1 MLETP
6 KIFLSS
12 NIKFLRTYYKKTQS
26 DLAKICNKKNTA
38 ISNWESGTREPNS
51 IDLARL
57 ANFFNISIDDFL
69 LKDLR
74 EEFAK
79 NRSG

>member
-1 MLETP
+1 MKTP
-6 KIFLSS
+6 KIYLSS
-12 NIKFLRTYYKKTQS
+12 NIKFLRTYYRKTQS
-26 DLAKICNKKNTA
+26 DLAKICHKKNTA
-38 ISNWESGTREPNS
+38 VSNWESGTREPNS

-57 ANFFNISIDDFL
+57 ANYFNISIDDFM

-79 NRSG
+79 NSNN